1 MAADL
6 QSQAPGGAEGT
17 SKDAFWAITGGGT
30 VISLF
35 IGWWLYWQA
44 SRKRGTRLAPETGE
58 A

>member
-1 MAADL
+1 V
-6 QSQAPGGAEGT
+6 EGT
-17 SKDAFWAITGGGT
+17 SKGIFWAITGGGT

-44 SRKRGTRLAPETGE
+44 SRKNDARLKPEPND